1 MRLRLAFSDIPG
13 RLLTGAFIVNAG
25 LGKWSGSEEQAETI
39 HTMAANAFP
48 VLRPLPPKRFLR
60 MLAVGELA
68 TGAVLLDPFIS
79 SALAGAAL
87 TGFSGALLTMYGR
100 TPALHKPGSIRPTPA
115 GTAISKDVWMLG
127 IGLGL
132 MANAWSRRRSSS

>member
-13 RLLTGAFIVNAG
+13 RLAAGAFIVNAG
-25 LGKWSGSEEQAETI
+25 VGKWKGSDEQAATI
-39 HTMAANAFP
+39 HSMAANAFP
-48 VLRPLPPKRFLR
+48 MLSSIPPTRFLR

-79 SALAGAAL
+79 SSVAGAAL
-87 TGFSGALLTMYGR
+87 TGFSGALLAMYGR
-100 TPALHKPGSIRPTPA
+100 TPALHLPGSIRPTPA
-115 GTAISKDVWMLG
+115 GTPVSKDVWMLG

-132 MANAWSRRRSSS
+132 MANVWSRRRSSS